1 MKTLKEILEALN
13 DQEDISK
20 KIQQVSLNSDILKR
34 QLLELNNMWK
44 KKTINDAEYKKR
56 MEDLN
61 KQLMA
66 QKQQSDRVKTTQ
78 LAANKGI
85 NQNQVVQNTIV

>member
-13 DQEDISK
+13 DQEDITK
-20 KIQQVSLNSDILKR
+20 KIQQVSLNSDVLKR

-44 KKTINDAEYKKR
+44 KKAIDDAEYKKR
-56 MEDLN
+56 MDNLN

-66 QKQQSDRVKTTQ
+66 QKQQSDRINVTQ
-78 LAANKGI
+78 TAINKGI
-85 NQNQVVQNTIV
+85 NQTPQQIV